1 MPNKK
6 LKNKSSKTN
15 KKIKLKILPS
25 KFLNFRGYVLLK
37 NQHPPE
43 ELESLRK
50 ELTVKPHTPSD

>member
-1 MPNKK
+1 MPNKKSNKK

-43 ELESLRK
+43 ELESL
-50 ELTVKPHTPSD
+50 